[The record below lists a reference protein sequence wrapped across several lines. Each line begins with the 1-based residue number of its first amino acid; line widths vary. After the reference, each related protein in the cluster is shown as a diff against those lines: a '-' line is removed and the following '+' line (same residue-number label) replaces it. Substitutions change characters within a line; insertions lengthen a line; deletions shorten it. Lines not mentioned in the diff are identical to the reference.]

1 MHFLGHRRSASQQS
15 IDPETLQQPQQQW
28 RPHHQHRLSASSA
41 LYQAARAL
49 GSIGVPTAAA
59 TTTDSIASANTA
71 NANNHRPPLPTHH
84 HSQRPSV
91 SSQYSSYGQP
101 SLCSPQHQQ
110 QEQQQQ
116 QGQSGYFLPNHH
128 HQPLAASGPA
138 LSPPT
143 SSLQY
148 TPGAASATTPASGPP
163 LPKEPPVA
171 NFRWDDEYYTSEN
184 DDGTTTTTTTTTTTP
199 NASNNRGGHTATFTP
214 AATADDSACA
224 RPLQPHHSSSQS
236 HSYSP
241 SFSSS
246 SNNNNPHTHS
256 LSRSHSQQQQQR
268 ASIPAALLPA
278 QGLQPHRDSTCSLR
292 AHSTATETSGPPG
305 LNPSIALFSDP
316 SSSPSSSSVPAM
328 NQQQQ
333 KQQQPQPQPQPQS
346 PPQFQSG
353 TPRRTGTYSSQHEEL
368 HMPAGMMQHG
378 QLSPR
383 EYSSSSAA
391 PATPHI
397 KLDQAS
403 PNAPQ
408 YQNTSSVPNVLQPGG
423 PGNRPSAVTANTA
436 PALSTMQPQQS
447 QDYQTPSKP
456 ANLSLSHSY
465 SRSSPAAGYEGAST
479 FAPYTPTTP
488 SGSGSQFMSPP
499 EQKYNAPGSQRN
511 ISNTPL
517 GLADIRPRADSSMSD
532 GVPGSVAYELANA
545 QPGTSNYLAPWALYA
560 FDWCKWPPQGNGAG
574 KLAVGSYL
582 EDGHNY
588 IQILD
593 TQMVPTPNDVYQPG
607 TPKFNLE
614 FSKVAEATHSY
625 PVTRLLWEPP
635 SSQKQSTDLLATSG
649 DHLRLWSLPSENPVS
664 QSNSITR
671 QARDP
676 AITKLTPLAL
686 LSNSKTPDHTAPLTS
701 LDWNTVSPSLIIT
714 SSIDT
719 TCTIWDIPSLTAKT
733 QLIAHDKE
741 VYDVRFC
748 ANSVDVFVSCGQDG
762 SVRMFDLRSLEH
774 STIIYEPTGKDDR
787 DANGGRIS
795 PTLAQQTMSNPPPLL
810 RLATSPHDT
819 HLLATF
825 AQDSNVIRILDVRH
839 PGQALL
845 ELRGHGGSL
854 NSIEWSPTRRG
865 VLASGADDCQ
875 VLLWDVYNNH
885 SLSGGPPANGAAQP
899 DNTRSPYASWQCDYE
914 VGNLAWVPHLST
926 NDQGEWLGVS
936 AGRGLWGVKTC
947 GRAGA

>member
-1 MHFLGHRRSASQQS
+1 
-15 IDPETLQQPQQQW
+15 
-28 RPHHQHRLSASSA
+28 
-41 LYQAARAL
+41 
-49 GSIGVPTAAA
+49 
-59 TTTDSIASANTA
+59 
-71 NANNHRPPLPTHH
+71 
-84 HSQRPSV
+84 
-91 SSQYSSYGQP
+91 
-101 SLCSPQHQQ
+101 
-110 QEQQQQ
+110 
-116 QGQSGYFLPNHH
+116 
-128 HQPLAASGPA
+128 
-138 LSPPT
+138 
-143 SSLQY
+143 
-148 TPGAASATTPASGPP
+148 
-163 LPKEPPVA
+163 
-171 NFRWDDEYYTSEN
+171 
-184 DDGTTTTTTTTTTTP
+184 
-199 NASNNRGGHTATFTP
+199 
-214 AATADDSACA
+214 
-224 RPLQPHHSSSQS
+224 
-236 HSYSP
+236 
-241 SFSSS
+241 
-246 SNNNNPHTHS
+246 
-256 LSRSHSQQQQQR
+256 
-268 ASIPAALLPA
+268 
-278 QGLQPHRDSTCSLR
+278 
-292 AHSTATETSGPPG
+292 
-305 LNPSIALFSDP
+305 
-316 SSSPSSSSVPAM
+316 M

-333 KQQQPQPQPQPQS
+333 QQQSPQQS
-346 PPQFQSG
+346 QPQFQTG
-353 TPRRTGTYSSQHEEL
+353 TPRRTGTYSSQHDEL
-368 HMPAGMMQHG
+368 HMPAGMIQHG
-378 QLSPR
+378 QPSPR

-391 PATPHI
+391 PAAPHI
-397 KLDQAS
+397 KLEQSS
-403 PNAPQ
+403 PSTHPHAPP
-408 YQNTSSVPNVLQPGG
+408 YQSTSSVPNVLQPGG
-423 PGNRPSAVTANTA
+423 AGGRPPAISANTA
-436 PALSTMQPQQS
+436 PSMSAMQPQQQ

-456 ANLSLSHSY
+456 PSLSLSHSY
-465 SRSSPAAGYEGAST
+465 SRSSPAAGYEGASS

-488 SGSGSQFMSPP
+488 SGSGSQFMSPSD
-499 EQKYNAPGSQRN
+499 QKYNAPGSQRN

-532 GVPGSVAYELANA
+532 GVPGSAAYELANA

-607 TPKFNLE
+607 TPKINLE
-614 FSKVAEATHSY
+614 FQKVAEATHSY

-649 DHLRLWSLPSENPVS
+649 DHLRLWSLPSESPSS
-664 QSNSITR
+664 QNNSITNR
-671 QARDP
+671 ARDP
-676 AITKLTPLAL
+676 AVTKLTPLAL

-774 STIIYEPTGKDDR
+774 STIIYEPTGKDER

-875 VLLWDVYNNH
+875 VLLWDVYNNNPA
-885 SLSGGPPANGAAQP
+885 LSGGPPANGAAQP
-899 DNTRSPYASWQCDYE
+899 DHTRSPYASWQCDYE

-926 NDQGEWLGVS
+926 DQGEWLGVS

-947 GRAGA
+947 GRTGA